1 MISGMER
8 HECKDIQVS
17 SRELDPEEVA
27 REIFSKVYELKL
39 EDADVCFGD
48 GWDGL
53 TFSDPSL
60 GTGATAFKIMWI
72 GVPAA
77 GRGLEVAR
85 AFKSHFKRFRNP
97 THFAELSKSDRDFA
111 VIALLG
117 SGAPVGVYENKKSR
131 EGVFQPRGEGF
142 CFESLE
148 QALLEFSLR
157 DGIDLRVDHSES

>member
-1 MISGMER
+1 MER
-8 HECKDIQVS
+8 HDRKDIQVS
-17 SRELDPEEVA
+17 GVELDPEEAA
-27 REIFSKVYELKL
+27 REIFSKVYGLKL

-60 GTGATAFKIMWI
+60 GAGATAFKIMWI

-77 GRGLEVAR
+77 DRGLEVAR
-85 AFKSHFKRFRNP
+85 AFKSHFKRFRSP
-97 THFAELSKSDRDFA
+97 THFTELSKSDRDFA
-111 VIALLG
+111 VTALLG
-117 SGAPVGVYENKKSR
+117 SGAPIGVYESRKSR

-157 DGIDLRVDHSES
+157 DGLDLRASGSGS